1 MDDKLIA
8 GGETIYLPHKEVIT
22 LRGVVPGRYTYAIH
36 LYRSRDPS
44 HGGKRDPRA
53 LGISVHA
60 EVVKLNPKVVTEF
73 RRDFTL
79 NYEGDAVDIWSMDVS
94 PDGNFVE
101 VDPPVE
107 PIVVKFYRTASEKE
121 EPRSVVSA
129 P

>member
-1 MDDKLIA
+1 
-8 GGETIYLPHKEVIT
+8 
-22 LRGVVPGRYTYAIH
+22 
-36 LYRSRDPS
+36 
-44 HGGKRDPRA
+44 
-53 LGISVHA
+53 
-60 EVVKLNPKVVTEF
+60 VTVF

-107 PIVVKFYRTASEKE
+107 PIVAKFHRTASEKE
-121 EPRSVVSA
+121 EPRSVASA